1 MRLIVLNDK
10 AIGKELAMP
19 IFTQYGNVF
28 MSKGSILNERNIFR
42 VKKLGISIVYIEDD
56 AHDFILEEV
65 LDTRMKLELMGRL
78 KEVFT
83 NCERS
88 ELIDEHAVVGIVEKL
103 IDNVSISE
111 NAYLFNNISN
121 EEVDLRLVLHSI
133 NVAILSIIVGYNRKY
148 DRKKLLKLGIGALL
162 HDVGKVF
169 SDKQNHTTIGYNMM
183 KKNIYFSTTSYCVLG
198 HHHENVNGSGY
209 PEGIRGDKI
218 HEFTKIV
225 SICNEYINIW
235 DSGAGLLPHEI
246 LEDLSVMVAS
256 KFDEEIYKD
265 FVNSIYC
272 YPNGLTVKLN
282 TDVEAV
288 VIKQNK
294 SFPARPIVAF
304 KENGEVK
311 LCNLM
316 NNFTVFVKDIIL

>member
-10 AIGKELAMP
+10 AIGKEIAMP

-42 VKKLGISIVYIEDD
+42 VKKLGINIVYIEDD
-56 AHDFILEEV
+56 SHDFVLEEV
-65 LDTRMKLELMGRL
+65 LDTRLKIELMGKL
-78 KEVFT
+78 KEIFI
-83 NCERS
+83 NCERL
-88 ELIDEHAVVGIVEKL
+88 EQIDEHAVVNIVEKL

-121 EEVDLRLVLHSI
+121 DEEDFRLVLHSL

-148 DRKKLLKLGIGALL
+148 DHKRLLKLGIGALM
-162 HDVGKVF
+162 HDVGKLF
-169 SDKQNHTTIGYNMM
+169 SDKEDHTTIGYNLM
-183 KKNIYFSTTSYCVLG
+183 KKNIYFSTTSYCILG
-198 HHHENVNGSGY
+198 SHHENVDGSGY
-209 PEGIRGDKI
+209 PEKIKSDKI

-225 SICNEYINIW
+225 SICNEYINIL
-235 DSGAGLLPHEI
+235 DSGRGLLPHEI
-246 LEDLSVMVAS
+246 LEDLSVLVTI

-265 FVNSIYC
+265 FVSSIYC
-272 YPNGLTVKLN
+272 YPNGLTVKL
-282 TDVEAV
+282 
-288 VIKQNK
+288 KC
-294 SFPARPIVAF
+294 FPARPIVAF